1 MHKSPFGMV
10 RHEDLRS
17 LSFPNNSFDL
27 VLSAE
32 VFEHIPEPYKA
43 LNEVF
48 RVLKPGGSY
57 VRLDSAYEY
66 GPSIKGHAALDVER
80 SWSAV

>member
-1 MHKSPFGMV
+1 M
-10 RHEDLRS
+10 
-17 LSFPNNSFDL
+17 
-27 VLSAE
+27 LSAE

-57 VRLDSAYEY
+57 VWTVPMNHNTHSKDVAERRRDDTESWDASL
-66 GPSIKGHAALDVER
+66 AA
-80 SWSAV
+80 S